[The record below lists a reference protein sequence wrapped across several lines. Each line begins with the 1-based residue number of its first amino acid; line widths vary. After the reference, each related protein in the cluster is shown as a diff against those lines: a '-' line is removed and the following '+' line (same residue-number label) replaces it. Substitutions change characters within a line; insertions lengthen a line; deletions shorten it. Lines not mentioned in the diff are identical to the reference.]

1 MSQPLLPITN
11 APKNLCETTISLSG
25 TVFSPISM
33 GYLGLD
39 KLLHDKTTLRIMS
52 KISFDVYERLDAR
65 VMQIIMNEYVEAFE
79 EHVLPNCKDV
89 ERLHVSI
96 EFRCNGSHNRAKQPC
111 LGKTNLKPG
120 EIEDTV
126 SVLRVGLLGR
136 EWTKLLPGNLELRVF
151 GDHFPVMPTK

>member
-1 MSQPLLPITN
+1 MLTCDPPCWQ
-11 APKNLCETTISLSG
+11 
-25 TVFSPISM
+25 
-33 GYLGLD
+33 
-39 KLLHDKTTLRIMS
+39 
-52 KISFDVYERLDAR
+52 
-65 VMQIIMNEYVEAFE
+65 NEYVEAFE

-96 EFRCNGSHNRAKQPC
+96 EFRCNGSHDRAKQPC
-111 LGKTNLKPG
+111 FGKTNLKPG
-120 EIEDTV
+120 EIEQTV